1 MEKKYAGGGAGEG
14 VSVISMYKVE
24 EGKKH
29 LSMEHRQCNYKED
42 RPKLL
47 FFFKPQFFHTPSASN
62 TQNTCCW
69 FLLKN
74 SMNFEGTWVDLSFDF
89 FAPLK
94 SKRCDVHISERETK
108 RATNHCESRPG
119 TWPTIWL
126 HRRTI
131 NLSVFSH
138 FNEFLIMFVIH
149 SQIL

>member
-1 MEKKYAGGGAGEG
+1 MQGVGRGREG
-14 VSVISMYKVE
+14 VSVISIYKVE

-74 SMNFEGTWVDLSFDF
+74 SMNFEGTWVDLSFDSPPPPF
-89 FAPLK
+89 K
-94 SKRCDVHISERETK
+94 SKRCDVHFSERETK
-108 RATNHCESRPG
+108 QTNSWDSPG
-119 TWPTIWL
+119 DLTHPIPTS
-126 HRRTI
+126 T
-131 NLSVFSH
+131 NCT
-138 FNEFLIMFVIH
+138 FNQFLIILIMIIWYIH
-149 SQIL
+149 KFNNA